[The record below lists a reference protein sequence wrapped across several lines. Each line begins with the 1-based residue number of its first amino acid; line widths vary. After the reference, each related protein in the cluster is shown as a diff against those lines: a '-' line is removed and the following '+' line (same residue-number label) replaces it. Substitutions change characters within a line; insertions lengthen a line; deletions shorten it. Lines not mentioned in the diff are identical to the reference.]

1 MDKLEAGL
9 KQIAIEGFENL
20 LAKFLF
26 PYRIVGYI
34 AWETYFFHPE
44 SCDFAIQK

>member
-1 MDKLEAGL
+1 MDKLERDWKKL
-9 KQIAIEGFENL
+9 QLRVSKNL

-34 AWETYFFHPE
+34 AWETYLFHTE
-44 SCDFAIQK
+44 SWDFAIQK